1 MPHKP
6 VVKENSESAKVHIVY
21 DTSVRAD
28 NQSKSLNEYL
38 EQGPNLQNQI
48 SKILL
53 RTRINPVAICGDLKQ
68 GFLQIRVQV
77 TCRDALRFHWIK
89 DRDPQKI
96 EVCRFTRLV
105 FRLTQSPLVLDTTV
119 QHHLQNYI
127 NKLEELVKQIME
139 GLYVDDLITGGDKII
154 DVQTLKPQL
163 YKYSKK

>member
-38 EQGPNLQNQI
+38 EQGP
-48 SKILL
+48 K
-53 RTRINPVAICGDLKQ
+53 
-68 GFLQIRVQV
+68 
-77 TCRDALRFHWIK
+77 
-89 DRDPQKI
+89 
-96 EVCRFTRLV
+96 
-105 FRLTQSPLVLDTTV
+105 
-119 QHHLQNYI
+119 
-127 NKLEELVKQIME
+127 VKQIME

-154 DVQTLKPQL
+154 DVQTLKPPL